1 MVSTEASRL
10 IIQFRVYGLA
20 AVAEIGGCF
29 SFWAWLRLG
38 RSPLWVVPGCC
49 ALVGFAYLL
58 TGSNA
63 AQAGRSFAAY
73 GGIYIVTSLLWM
85 WVVEGVR
92 PDRWDVAGA
101 AVCLVGVAIIM
112 HGPRSV

>member
-38 RSPLWVVPGCC
+38 RSPLWVVPGVARLLDLLIFLRGPMPPKQAR
-49 ALVGFAYLL
+49 ALRP
-58 TGSNA
+58 TA
-63 AQAGRSFAAY
+63 AS
-73 GGIYIVTSLLWM
+73 TS
-85 WVVEGVR
+85 
-92 PDRWDVAGA
+92 
-101 AVCLVGVAIIM
+101 
-112 HGPRSV
+112 